1 MKGIFLV
8 IALVIGQS
16 ALPAVVQ
23 IKISDASGSLTE
35 NLGEDV
41 AVLKI
46 ISNPTNAEV
55 KVSELIFKGGKTE
68 DKLVDLQPVNIG
80 KTDSGEDLWK
90 VGDTITLKETTSN
103 INPGLIYIKIISG
116 GYTIA
121 LLGGNVS

>member
-46 ISNPTNAEV
+46 ISNPTNA
-55 KVSELIFKGGKTE
+55 
-68 DKLVDLQPVNIG
+68 
-80 KTDSGEDLWK
+80 
-90 VGDTITLKETTSN
+90 
-103 INPGLIYIKIISG
+103 
-116 GYTIA
+116 
-121 LLGGNVS
+121 